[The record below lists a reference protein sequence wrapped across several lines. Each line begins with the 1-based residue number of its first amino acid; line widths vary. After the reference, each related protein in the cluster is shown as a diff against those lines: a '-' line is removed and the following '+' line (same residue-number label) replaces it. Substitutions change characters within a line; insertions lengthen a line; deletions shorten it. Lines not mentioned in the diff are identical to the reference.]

1 MDRNTMNDND
11 ISLSSS
17 SSVSKV
23 GLGSPIR
30 TLLVDSEA
38 NLLTYKDQI
47 GQLPEPEDDYDH
59 HIFLR
64 NVKLRKSG
72 KLELYEQLID
82 ELVHD
87 SSKRARGPA
96 QLAVFRYHWECM
108 VCCLS
113 QAFFMRR
120 WLVVSLD
127 KAKYGESGNYWIKK
141 FGFTYRCTKD
151 IVEYLRKSG
160 LVSFK
165 PGKRFI
171 DQPSGTRM
179 YPTGLLVERIWTY
192 FLYTEEDIEPP
203 YITINKP
210 YDGWSEVISAL
221 PTDHPD
227 MADMILIN
235 EHLKSS
241 HWACKAPIRLVYKH
255 NILHGGRLI
264 TPFQNLPDRSIR
276 LRINTLLDGLPIC
289 EVDYNANHL
298 RLNLAALNHQHA
310 GDTPYEDIIDIAGLD
325 TESSQARL
333 IVKQFI
339 IKSMGAA
346 DEHKARGA
354 FTKSKGAN
362 FKLFEQIKDA
372 TYKRYPK
379 IVLFK
384 GWGTNAQSLE
394 GEILRKVMVEGVK
407 LGISSLPVHDALAV
421 NHQHADWAQEAM
433 ARVWTD
439 VAGGIGTKLKV
450 DYPTS

>member
-1 MDRNTMNDND
+1 MNDDD
-11 ISLSSS
+11 ISLSSG

-30 TLLVDSEA
+30 TLLENPDVT
-38 NLLTYKDQI
+38 LLKYRDEI
-47 GQLPEPEDDYDH
+47 GLLPLPEDDYDH

-64 NVKLRKSG
+64 NVRVRKSQ
-72 KLELYEQLID
+72 KTELYRQLID
-82 ELVHD
+82 ELVND
-87 SSKRARGPA
+87 SNGRARGPN
-96 QLAVFRYHWECM
+96 QLAAFRYHWEC
-108 VCCLS
+108 VICCLS

-127 KAKYGESGNYWIKK
+127 KERYGKLGNFWIKH
-141 FGFTYRCTKD
+141 FGFTRQYTKD
-151 IVEYLRKSG
+151 IVEYLRGSG
-160 LVSFK
+160 LVSIK
-165 PGKRFI
+165 PGKVFQ

-179 YPTGLLVERIWTY
+179 YPTGLLVEKIWTY
-192 FLYTEEDIEPP
+192 FLYTEEEMEPP
-203 YITINKP
+203 YITINNP
-210 YDGWSEVISAL
+210 SDGWSEVISAL
-221 PTDHPD
+221 PADHPD
-227 MADMILIN
+227 MVDMILIN

-241 HWACKAPIRLVYKH
+241 HWACKAPVRLVYKH
-255 NILHGGRLI
+255 DILHGGRLI
-264 TPFQNLPDRSIR
+264 TPFQGLPDRSIR

-298 RLNLAALNHQHA
+298 RLNLAVLARQHA
-310 GDTPYEDIIDIAGLD
+310 GDTPYEDIIDIAGMD
-325 TESSQARL
+325 AESPQARL

-339 IKSMGAA
+339 TKSMGAA
-346 DEHKARGA
+346 DEHEARGA
-354 FTKSKGAN
+354 FIKSKGTS
-362 FKLFEQIKDA
+362 FELFEQIKDA

-433 ARVWTD
+433 ARVWAD
-439 VAGGIGTKLKV
+439 VVGGIGTKLKV
-450 DYPTS
+450 DYPNNR